1 MIFPFIFSIGAFLLY
16 IQFSPKMGN
25 IWYRNGYF
33 TPKGALSLIVYP
45 LQEIKMWNPN
55 LWDINYFIWIIF
67 TYLIIIIYNYLK
79 LCYLIKYND

>member
-1 MIFPFIFSIGAFLLY
+1 
-16 IQFSPKMGN
+16 
-25 IWYRNGYF
+25 
-33 TPKGALSLIVYP
+33 
-45 LQEIKMWNPN
+45 MWNPN

>member
-1 MIFPFIFSIGAFLLY
+1 MILAYVLITFIFLLY

-33 TPKGALSLIVYP
+33 VPRGAVNLMVYP
-45 LQEIKMWNPN
+45 LREAKMWNPK

-67 TYLIIIIYNYLK
+67 TYIVMKLYIYYFRF
-79 LCYLIKYND
+79 